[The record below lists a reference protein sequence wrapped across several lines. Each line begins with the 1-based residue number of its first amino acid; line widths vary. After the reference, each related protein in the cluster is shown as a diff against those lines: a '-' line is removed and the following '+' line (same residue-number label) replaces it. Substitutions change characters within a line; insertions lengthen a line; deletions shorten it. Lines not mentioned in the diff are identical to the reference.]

1 MSIFDIFKEKKKE
14 TGASVDE
21 LVMVARK
28 LAKNEI
34 LIKVTDGVP
43 SAEQSK
49 LGGLPYLPAD
59 FEWPTYTSRDDGETR
74 PLSFFCQINL
84 TQVRDYDR
92 DDVLP
97 HSGMLYFFYECESS
111 LWGFDPE
118 DKGAARVF
126 YYDSIEGF
134 APIELPEAIAEE
146 HRIPNLAIEFSA
158 RSSYPKFEELGLHS
172 SVSCSWENYDK
183 ALERLGVEIDCD
195 PEDHKLLGYA
205 DIIQDEMLTECER
218 VSRGLSCGG
227 PESYEATPKEIKE
240 IINQRASDWTLL
252 MQIGTVEIEDFEWMF
267 GDCGMLYFYIRKGDL
282 AAKNF
287 ENTEFSVQCG

>member
-1 MSIFDIFKEKKKE
+1 MSIFDIFKKKE

-227 PESYEATPKEIKE
+227 PESYEATPTEIKE

-252 MQIGTVEIEDFEWMF
+252 IQIGTVETTDFEWMF
-267 GDCGMLYFYIRKGDL
+267 GDCGMLYFYIRKDDL

>member
-1 MSIFDIFKEKKKE
+1 MFDIFKKKKKE
-14 TGASVDE
+14 TGAGVDE
-21 LVMVARK
+21 LVTVARK

-49 LGGLPYLPAD
+49 FGGLPYLPAD

-84 TQVRDYDR
+84 TEVRDYDK
-92 DDVLP
+92 DGVLP

-118 DKGAARVF
+118 DKGAARAL
-126 YYDSIEGF
+126 YYDSIDGF
-134 APIELPEAIAEE
+134 TPVELPEAIAEE
-146 HRIPNLAIEFSA
+146 HRIPELAIEFSA

-172 SVSCSWENYDK
+172 SVSCSWEGYDK
-183 ALERLGVEIDCD
+183 ALEKLGVEIDCD
-195 PEDHKLLGYA
+195 SEDHKLLGYA

-227 PESYEATPKEIKE
+227 PESYEATPAEIKE

-252 MQIGTVEIEDFEWMF
+252 MQIGTVETADFEWMF
-267 GDCGMLYFYIRKGDL
+267 GDCGMLYFYIRKDDL